1 MTNLH
6 EDIIDPVDS
15 TEVLSDKTAT
25 NIMTP
30 EAPTSL
36 DEMDYAVKYSD
47 QYYENY
53 IEHFEQNTKKRY
65 GFRFVKRA
73 FDIVASL
80 LALLLLSPVFLAVSI
95 AIRCDSKGP
104 VIFKQPRIGKDGKEF
119 NCYKFRS
126 MRIDAPK
133 NAPTSQLEN
142 PESYY
147 TKIGRFLRKTS
158 IDEFPQFWCVLIG
171 TMSFIGYRPLVPNEA
186 KANAMRARLGVFK
199 MRPGISGY
207 AQVEGR
213 DTVYYKNK
221 AILDAEYVKRASLW
235 FDIKLV
241 VKTVLIV
248 LNRKGNKSNK

>member
-53 IEHFEQNTKKRY
+53 IEHFEKNTKKRY
-65 GFRFVKRA
+65 AFRFVKRA